1 MRSISLFITCIFLL
15 SACTGPAPSITP
27 MPDSV
32 EAVTQLGDTL
42 FTADSELPPMIAQRL
57 DSIIQAAES
66 KDDRLEATIWRARK
80 AGYQG
85 RYRDAID
92 LLSERFI
99 MASNT
104 GFARL
109 LRHRG
114 HRFITIREFDLAI
127 ADLSYAAQLVQN
139 EEDRIEQDG
148 LPNAKNQPTSTLKT
162 NIWYH
167 LGLAFY
173 VQGQHTDAI
182 NAYREGLKLSENPD
196 MTTAFTYWYYM
207 ALRRAGRLE
216 DAGDLIDEF
225 DTSIQ
230 LIENTAYLD
239 LIRVF
244 KAEFNPD
251 EILIQNQDAL
261 TNATLGY
268 GLGNWHFM
276 NGRTEEAIQIW
287 QQVYE
292 SGSRAAFGSIAAE
305 ADLARQN

>member
-1 MRSISLFITCIFLL
+1 MMS
-15 SACTGPAPSITP
+15 
-27 MPDSV
+27 
-32 EAVTQLGDTL
+32 
-42 FTADSELPPMIAQRL
+42 QRL
-57 DSIIQAAES
+57 DSIIQSAES
-66 KDDRLEATIWRARK
+66 RDDRLEATIWKARK

-85 RYRDAID
+85 RYRDAINM
-92 LLSERFI
+92 LSERFM

-139 EEDRIEQDG
+139 EEDRVEEDG
-148 LPNAKNQPTSTLKT
+148 LPNARNKPVSTLKT

-173 VQGQHTDAI
+173 LQGYYADAI
-182 NAYREGLKLSENPD
+182 NAYREGLEFADNAD
-196 MTTAFTYWYYM
+196 MQTAFTYWYYM
-207 ALRRAGRLE
+207 ALRRDGRLE
-216 DAGDLIDEF
+216 EAGEVVRGF
-225 DTSIQ
+225 DTNIT

-239 LIRVF
+239 LIRAF
-244 KAEFNPD
+244 KAEFDAD
-251 EILIQNQDAL
+251 ELLIRDQDAL

-276 NGRTEEAIQIW
+276 NGRTEEARKIW
-287 QQVYE
+287 QQIYD
-292 SGSRAAFGSIAAE
+292 SGNRAAFGSIAAE
-305 ADLARQN
+305 AELARQK